1 MWRASNTSLT
11 SPLALRNRAG
21 LSFSEAAAIP
31 ETFFTVWANVFQLGK
46 LQPGESILVHGGASG
61 IGTTAVLLCHALGM
75 TVYATVGQDEKIAA
89 LRPYATAINYKTD
102 DFAEKIGQLTND
114 EGVDVILDIVGG
126 PYFNRNLGLLKKD
139 GRLVI
144 IGFMGGRIAH
154 EVDIQTLMLKR
165 ATAAEPKDI
174 VGYVREASDAEV
186 QQALTSAINNAP
198 IWFATPPQ
206 ERAAILE
213 RAAVLMESQMPTL
226 MGILVREAG
235 KTFSN
240 AIAEVREA
248 VDFLHYYAGA
258 EQGAKAVEAMH
269 HRQHRFIHLPLDGRA
284 FDVDSDLCR
293 AEAGAEDSQTEGEQR
308 GGSDPQRQAEHQH
321 AKHGEGHGGAD
332 DLAGT
337 KALHQPR
344 RAENTAHRPHR
355 QTKQHHAH
363 LCGG

>member
-1 MWRASNTSLT
+1 MKYIAISQPGGPEVLQIREGEIPTIGEHEVLIEVKAAGVNRPDILQRQGLYPMPEGVTPVPGLEVAGVVVKVGAQVTAFTPGDRVCALT
-11 SPLALRNRAG
+11 NGGGYAEYCAVPAGQTLPIPAG

-75 TVYATVGQDEKIAA
+75 PVYATVGQDEKIAA

-165 ATAAEPKDI
+165 ATVTGSTMRGRTAAEKQQI
-174 VGYVREASDAEV
+174 AEALRRHV
-186 QQALTSAINNAP
+186 WPL
-198 IWFATPPQ
+198 
-206 ERAAILE
+206 L
-213 RAAVLMESQMPTL
+213 
-226 MGILVREAG
+226 EAG
-235 KTFSN
+235 KCKPMIYASYPM
-240 AIAEVREA
+240 AEIAEA
-248 VDFLHYYAGA
+248 HACLDSG
-258 EQGAKAVEAMH
+258 
-269 HRQHRFIHLPLDGRA
+269 QHLGKVVITMT
-284 FDVDSDLCR
+284 S
-293 AEAGAEDSQTEGEQR
+293 
-308 GGSDPQRQAEHQH
+308 
-321 AKHGEGHGGAD
+321 
-332 DLAGT
+332 
-337 KALHQPR
+337 
-344 RAENTAHRPHR
+344 
-355 QTKQHHAH
+355 
-363 LCGG
+363 

>member
-1 MWRASNTSLT
+1 MKYIAISQPGGPEVLQIREGEIPTIGEHEVLIEVKAAGVNRPDILQRQGLYPMPEGVTPVPGLEVAGVVVKVGAQVTAFTPGDRVCALT
-11 SPLALRNRAG
+11 NGGGYAEYCAVPAGQTLPIPAG

-61 IGTTAVLLCHALGM
+61 IGTTAVLL

-165 ATAAEPKDI
+165 ATVTGSTMRGRTAAEKQQI
-174 VGYVREASDAEV
+174 AEALRRHV
-186 QQALTSAINNAP
+186 WPL
-198 IWFATPPQ
+198 
-206 ERAAILE
+206 L
-213 RAAVLMESQMPTL
+213 
-226 MGILVREAG
+226 EAG
-235 KTFSN
+235 KCKPLIYASYPM
-240 AIAEVREA
+240 AEIAEA
-248 VDFLHYYAGA
+248 HACLDSG
-258 EQGAKAVEAMH
+258 
-269 HRQHRFIHLPLDGRA
+269 QHLGKVVITMT
-284 FDVDSDLCR
+284 S
-293 AEAGAEDSQTEGEQR
+293 
-308 GGSDPQRQAEHQH
+308 
-321 AKHGEGHGGAD
+321 
-332 DLAGT
+332 
-337 KALHQPR
+337 
-344 RAENTAHRPHR
+344 
-355 QTKQHHAH
+355 
-363 LCGG
+363 

>member
-1 MWRASNTSLT
+1 MKYIAISQPGGPEVLQIREGEIPTIGEHEVLIEVKAAGVNRPDILQRQGLYPMPEGVTPVPGLEVAGVVVKVGAQVTAFTPGDRVCALT
-11 SPLALRNRAG
+11 NGGGYAEYCAVPAGQTLPIPAG

-61 IGTTAVLLCHALGM
+61 IGTTAVLLCHAQGM

-165 ATAAEPKDI
+165 ATVTGSTMRGRTAAEKQQI
-174 VGYVREASDAEV
+174 AEALRRHV
-186 QQALTSAINNAP
+186 WPL
-198 IWFATPPQ
+198 
-206 ERAAILE
+206 L
-213 RAAVLMESQMPTL
+213 
-226 MGILVREAG
+226 EAG
-235 KTFSN
+235 KCKPLIYASYPM
-240 AIAEVREA
+240 AEIAEA
-248 VDFLHYYAGA
+248 HACLDSG
-258 EQGAKAVEAMH
+258 
-269 HRQHRFIHLPLDGRA
+269 QHLGKVVITMT
-284 FDVDSDLCR
+284 S
-293 AEAGAEDSQTEGEQR
+293 
-308 GGSDPQRQAEHQH
+308 
-321 AKHGEGHGGAD
+321 
-332 DLAGT
+332 
-337 KALHQPR
+337 
-344 RAENTAHRPHR
+344 
-355 QTKQHHAH
+355 
-363 LCGG
+363 

>member
-1 MWRASNTSLT
+1 MKYIAISQPGGPEVLQIREGEIPTIGEHEVLIEVKAAGVNRPDILQRQGLYPMPEGVTPVPGLEVAGVVVKVGAQVTAFTPGDRVCALT
-11 SPLALRNRAG
+11 NGGGYAEYCAVPAGQTLPIPAG

-61 IGTTAVLLCHALGM
+61 IGTTAALLCHALGM

-165 ATAAEPKDI
+165 ATVTGSTMRGRTAAEKQQI
-174 VGYVREASDAEV
+174 AEALRRHV
-186 QQALTSAINNAP
+186 WPL
-198 IWFATPPQ
+198 
-206 ERAAILE
+206 L
-213 RAAVLMESQMPTL
+213 
-226 MGILVREAG
+226 EAG
-235 KTFSN
+235 KCKPLIYASYPM
-240 AIAEVREA
+240 AEIAEA
-248 VDFLHYYAGA
+248 HACLDSG
-258 EQGAKAVEAMH
+258 
-269 HRQHRFIHLPLDGRA
+269 QHLGKVVITMT
-284 FDVDSDLCR
+284 S
-293 AEAGAEDSQTEGEQR
+293 
-308 GGSDPQRQAEHQH
+308 
-321 AKHGEGHGGAD
+321 
-332 DLAGT
+332 
-337 KALHQPR
+337 
-344 RAENTAHRPHR
+344 
-355 QTKQHHAH
+355 
-363 LCGG
+363 

>member
-1 MWRASNTSLT
+1 MPGLEVAGVVVKVGAQVTAFTPGDRVCALT
-11 SPLALRNRAG
+11 NGGGYAEYCAVPAGQTLPIPAG

-75 TVYATVGQDEKIAA
+75 TVYATVGEDEKIAA

-165 ATAAEPKDI
+165 ATVTGSTMRGRTAAEKQQI
-174 VGYVREASDAEV
+174 AEALRRHV
-186 QQALTSAINNAP
+186 WPL
-198 IWFATPPQ
+198 
-206 ERAAILE
+206 L
-213 RAAVLMESQMPTL
+213 
-226 MGILVREAG
+226 EAG
-235 KTFSN
+235 KCKPMIYASYPM
-240 AIAEVREA
+240 AEIAEA
-248 VDFLHYYAGA
+248 HACLDSG
-258 EQGAKAVEAMH
+258 
-269 HRQHRFIHLPLDGRA
+269 QHLGKVVITMT
-284 FDVDSDLCR
+284 S
-293 AEAGAEDSQTEGEQR
+293 
-308 GGSDPQRQAEHQH
+308 
-321 AKHGEGHGGAD
+321 
-332 DLAGT
+332 
-337 KALHQPR
+337 
-344 RAENTAHRPHR
+344 
-355 QTKQHHAH
+355 
-363 LCGG
+363 

>member
-1 MWRASNTSLT
+1 MKYIAISQPGGPEVLQIREGEIPTIGEHEVLIEVKAAGVNRPDILQRQGLYPMPEGVTPVPGLEVAGVVVKVGAQVTAFTPGDRVCALT
-11 SPLALRNRAG
+11 NGGGYAEYCAVPAGQTLPIPAG

-61 IGTTAVLLCHALGM
+61 IGTTVVLLCHALGM

-165 ATAAEPKDI
+165 ATVTGSTMRGRTAAEKQQI
-174 VGYVREASDAEV
+174 AEALRRHV
-186 QQALTSAINNAP
+186 WPL
-198 IWFATPPQ
+198 
-206 ERAAILE
+206 L
-213 RAAVLMESQMPTL
+213 
-226 MGILVREAG
+226 EAG
-235 KTFSN
+235 KCKPLIYASYPM
-240 AIAEVREA
+240 AEIAEA
-248 VDFLHYYAGA
+248 HACLDSG
-258 EQGAKAVEAMH
+258 
-269 HRQHRFIHLPLDGRA
+269 QHLGKVVITMT
-284 FDVDSDLCR
+284 S
-293 AEAGAEDSQTEGEQR
+293 
-308 GGSDPQRQAEHQH
+308 
-321 AKHGEGHGGAD
+321 
-332 DLAGT
+332 
-337 KALHQPR
+337 
-344 RAENTAHRPHR
+344 
-355 QTKQHHAH
+355 
-363 LCGG
+363 